1 MDLTGQLSLVTSS
14 LTLQWNGSSSS
25 YSEITHRI
33 LFNCCPLTFLLQLD
47 PLEEQGMKQ
56 GVESHLREAEVGF
69 GSAGHSHHLWMP
81 TPPKGTP
88 GELGA
93 SQLHGMMQLQEIL
106 LPLLHPQ
113 YKMTVNWSKFSTGH
127 TRWVAAGALILPGGV
142 DTLYFVTDTWCMS
155 WSRMQW
161 ISAQALSSASVRWWG
176 EKESKEEN
184 FHRVKDPKTA
194 PSQVLPQPLRGF
206 FPFQPITS
214 PLTSHHHHAKWG
226 SLGLLGAQAILPQ
239 WPCQGIWIEG
249 KPWLLLQGEE
259 QNLLWDNDIL
269 FWL

>member
-33 LFNCCPLTFLLQLD
+33 LFNCCPQTFLLQLD

-113 YKMTVNWSKFSTGH
+113 YKMTVN
-127 TRWVAAGALILPGGV
+127 
-142 DTLYFVTDTWCMS
+142 
-155 WSRMQW
+155 
-161 ISAQALSSASVRWWG
+161 
-176 EKESKEEN
+176 
-184 FHRVKDPKTA
+184 
-194 PSQVLPQPLRGF
+194 
-206 FPFQPITS
+206 
-214 PLTSHHHHAKWG
+214 
-226 SLGLLGAQAILPQ
+226 
-239 WPCQGIWIEG
+239 
-249 KPWLLLQGEE
+249 
-259 QNLLWDNDIL
+259 
-269 FWL
+269 